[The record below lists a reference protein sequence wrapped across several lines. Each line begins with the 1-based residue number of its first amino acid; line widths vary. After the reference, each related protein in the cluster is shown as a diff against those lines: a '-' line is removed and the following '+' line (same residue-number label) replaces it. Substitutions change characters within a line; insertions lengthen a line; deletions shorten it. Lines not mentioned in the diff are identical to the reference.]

1 MRAATKFNIAAVMGL
16 CLTAV
21 GAIYP
26 NGSAA
31 TAAVKVQQSDPKI
44 TISTQAADPEYI
56 YDPAELKA
64 KVGQPITI
72 TNNDPKGAHSVT
84 AKDGTFDVDVP
95 PNGTVTLTIRKAGSF
110 AYTCNYHPGLH
121 NPASISVS

>member
-1 MRAATKFNIAAVMGL
+1 MRAATKLTVAALVGL
-16 CLTAV
+16 CLTAI
-21 GAIYP
+21 GAIHQD
-26 NGSAA
+26 GTAA
-31 TAAVKVQQSDPKI
+31 TAAVKVQQADPKI
-44 TISTQAADPEYI
+44 TITTQTADPEYL
-56 YDPAELKA
+56 YEPAELNA

-95 PNGTVTLTIRKAGSF
+95 PNGSVTLTVPKTGSF
-110 AYTCNYHPGLH
+110 PYSCNYHPGLH